1 MSQAPGPPQRRMRL
15 KIFQN
20 RPVTVVNYWRAV
32 VNMSRKY
39 RNEMDLLERQVEDIN
54 IEKELKESKGRVVSL
69 RSLAVKYK
77 KEVSNPHRIVDT
89 ENGPPS
95 DEFSDSASNKD
106 DECKHEKKENVDHE
120 GFKKRFA
127 KIWTGTP
134 GEDMQFIEMARL
146 RQQLK
151 KEEDKLKKQTENAK
165 KELEEVLNK
174 ACSLRS
180 LADKYKKELE
190 ENYSELDKV
199 IDQKEILEKEN
210 VELKRRLAKLGFL

>member
-1 MSQAPGPPQRRMRL
+1 
-15 KIFQN
+15 
-20 RPVTVVNYWRAV
+20 
-32 VNMSRKY
+32 
-39 RNEMDLLERQVEDIN
+39 MDLLERQVEDIN

-95 DEFSDSASNKD
+95 DVTNAATSFRTVHQTRMMNVSMKKRKTLIMKASRK
-106 DECKHEKKENVDHE
+106 VR
-120 GFKKRFA
+120 RFA